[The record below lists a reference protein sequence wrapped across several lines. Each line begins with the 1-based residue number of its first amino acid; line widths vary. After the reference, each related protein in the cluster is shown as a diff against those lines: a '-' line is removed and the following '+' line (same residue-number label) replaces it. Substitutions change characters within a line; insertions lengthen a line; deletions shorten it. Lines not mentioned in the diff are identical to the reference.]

1 MFQFILCS
9 VMSRVILLLLFFFSM
24 IRRPPRSTRT
34 YTLFPYTTLFRSELA
49 DYDGIVFGVPTR
61 FGGMA
66 AQMRNFLDQTGG
78 LWHSGAL
85 IGKVASM
92 FTSSATQHGGQEATI
107 LTSIPT
113 FLHHG
118 MIIVGLPYSNTDLTL
133 LDEGSGGDRK
143 SVV

>member
-1 MFQFILCS
+1 
-9 VMSRVILLLLFFFSM
+9 
-24 IRRPPRSTRT
+24 
-34 YTLFPYTTLFRSELA
+34 
-49 DYDGIVFGVPTR
+49 
-61 FGGMA
+61 MA

-133 LDEGSGGDRK
+133 LGAVSRGTPYGATTIAGSANKRPPRDRPLGLARPQGRHLAPVAPPPRTG
-143 SVV
+143 SVAHPPQDDQPQRKRRSRET

>member
-1 MFQFILCS
+1 
-9 VMSRVILLLLFFFSM
+9 
-24 IRRPPRSTRT
+24 
-34 YTLFPYTTLFRSELA
+34 
-49 DYDGIVFGVPTR
+49 
-61 FGGMA
+61 MA
-66 AQMRNFLDQTGG
+66 ARMRNFLDQTGG

-118 MIIVGLPYSNTDLTL
+118 MIIVGLPYSTTDLKQLADVSVGTSYGASTL
-133 LDEGSGGDRK
+133 FGYAQQRHLNDRAM
-143 SVV
+143 SHARA

>member
-1 MFQFILCS
+1 
-9 VMSRVILLLLFFFSM
+9 
-24 IRRPPRSTRT
+24 
-34 YTLFPYTTLFRSELA
+34 
-49 DYDGIVFGVPTR
+49 
-61 FGGMA
+61 MA

-133 LDEGSGGDRK
+133 LDDVSGGTPYGASTISGSDQQRQPTELEPGL
-143 SVV
+143 SRSQGRHETGNERG